1 MMRMGLDG
9 NVLDWARARVLSNGV
24 ASAAAPVPS
33 HVVTAG
39 GPASHCHSLHPRW
52 GALEEVD
59 EMPEGLRVAFLEP
72 RFREKEIAVD
82 GPCEDWHWVLGAQVK
97 GEVPDLQAPGSGGRQ
112 GL

>member
-1 MMRMGLDG
+1 MPRL
-9 NVLDWARARVLSNGV
+9 L
-24 ASAAAPVPS
+24 AAL
-33 HVVTAG
+33 TAG

-97 GEVPDLQAPGSGGRQ
+97 GEVPDLQASGSGGRYSD
-112 GL
+112 GNVPLSRWWGR